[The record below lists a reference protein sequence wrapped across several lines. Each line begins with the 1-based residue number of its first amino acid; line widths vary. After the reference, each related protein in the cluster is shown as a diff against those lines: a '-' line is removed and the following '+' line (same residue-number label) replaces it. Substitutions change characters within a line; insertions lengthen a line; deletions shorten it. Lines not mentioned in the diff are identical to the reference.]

1 MIWIYLPAVNKDKLV
16 YKMTGIQLE
25 PMTNIDT
32 FQFVEKG
39 MGGGISH
46 FANHFGKVNNKYM
59 KNYDDKKSSK
69 YIMYLDAKNMYGW
82 AISQC
87 LPTGGFKWMMDDRHW

>member
-1 MIWIYLPAVNKDKLV
+1 
-16 YKMTGIQLE
+16 MTGIQLE
-25 PMTNIDT
+25 PMTNTDT

-46 FANHFGKVNNKYM
+46 FANHFGKVNNKCM

-69 YIMYLDAKNMYGW
+69 YILYLDANNLYGW
-82 AISQC
+82 LCPNVYLLVVSN
-87 LPTGGFKWMMDDRHW
+87 GGWKKNLQRYTLANTQKTVKKK